1 MINLGPKAK
10 LSKKPANKTRKVSS
24 TARKRISNSDLGLT
38 PADIAEMNMFA
49 AAVAK
54 MNWKHEKKNWAKT
67 VAEYKKYH
75 KADTGA

>member
-1 MINLGPKAK
+1 MINFVPKSK
-10 LSKKPANKTRKVSS
+10 VSKKPAKKTRKVLR
-24 TARKRISNSDLGLT
+24 ARKRVSGNDLGLT

-49 AAVAK
+49 AAIAK

-75 KADTGA
+75 KADSGA

>member
-1 MINLGPKAK
+1 MINFGPKSKA
-10 LSKKPANKTRKVSS
+10 SKKPANKTRKVS
-24 TARKRISNSDLGLT
+24 TTRKRVSGSDLGLT

-49 AAVAK
+49 AAIAK

-75 KADTGA
+75 KADSGA